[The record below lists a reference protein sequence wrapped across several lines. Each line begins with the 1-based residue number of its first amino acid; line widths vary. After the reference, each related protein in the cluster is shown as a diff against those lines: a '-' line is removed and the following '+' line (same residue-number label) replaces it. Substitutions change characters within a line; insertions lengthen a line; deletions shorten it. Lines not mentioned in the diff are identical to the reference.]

1 MAWFKVDDGF
11 FSSKPVLRI
20 PRRYRLQAS
29 GLWLLAGTWSAQEE
43 LDGMVPSYVLEELCG
58 TPALAQQ
65 LVSAGLWENAE
76 SNNQDPAL
84 TGWRFRNWSRY
95 QPTKAELDE
104 TREKERIRKANY
116 RMSRRDTEGTPPGLP
131 EGHHPESEHP
141 DPTRPDPSPKGE
153 VVPRKRGHRIPN
165 DFAVDTAMV
174 AWAKEHAPAVDGR
187 MATDRFTNHFQAM
200 SGRGSTKLD
209 WVKAW
214 KNWLLSDQQKAV
226 ERGWKPTTAA
236 SKPMTPAELRARRE
250 QVMTDAS

>member
-58 TPALAQQ
+58 TPALAQL

-84 TGWRFRNWSRY
+84 TGWRFRNWSKY
-95 QPTKAELDE
+95 QPTKADLDE
-104 TREKERIRKANY
+104 IREKERIRKANY
-116 RMSRRDTEGTPPGLP
+116 RMSRRDTDGTPPGLP

-141 DPTRPDPSPKGE
+141 DPTRPDPSSKEE
-153 VVPRKRGHRIPN
+153 VVPRLRGSRVPK
-165 DFAVDTAMV
+165 DFAITAEMRQWAAEEAPLVNLDAKLGEWVDYWSGVAGAKGVKSDWLATWRNGMRKQQEFASRDIPTAGRRDPD
-174 AWAKEHAPAVDGR
+174 AW
-187 MATDRFTNHFQAM
+187 MNQ
-200 SGRGSTKLD
+200 
-209 WVKAW
+209 
-214 KNWLLSDQQKAV
+214 
-226 ERGWKPTTAA
+226 
-236 SKPMTPAELRARRE
+236 
-250 QVMTDAS
+250 